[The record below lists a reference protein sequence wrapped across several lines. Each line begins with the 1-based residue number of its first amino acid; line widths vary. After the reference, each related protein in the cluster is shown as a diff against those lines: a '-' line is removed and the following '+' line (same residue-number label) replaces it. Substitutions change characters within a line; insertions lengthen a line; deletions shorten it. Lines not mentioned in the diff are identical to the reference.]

1 MWWIN
6 GKINVAELN
15 FFPVVGFPAFHKS
28 FSYPDL
34 QIFKKGFFLSL
45 IIYFGYPR
53 YLGQDSKSRRE
64 YRTAR
69 TGQKGQGI
77 EAG

>member
-6 GKINVAELN
+6 GKSADLN
-15 FFPVVGFPAFHKS
+15 FFPGVGFPAFHKS
-28 FSYPDL
+28 FLYPDL
-34 QIFKKGFFLSL
+34 QIFKKGIFLSH

-53 YLGQDSKSRRE
+53 YSGQDSKSKRE

-69 TGQKGQGI
+69 TGPKGQGI